1 VREYAANLSTEQI
14 ANAMLEKS
22 KEFKEKGSEIYLT
35 NKVWRTKFGEPLRFA
50 KHK

>member
-22 KEFKEKGSEIYLT
+22 KEFKEREVKYI
-35 NKVWRTKFGEPLRFA
+35 
-50 KHK
+50 